1 MECGPRAWI
10 TDLLREPRDRLL
22 AKKAEEGKDG
32 IYEGEG
38 WCQRVRMKGEV
49 DLPPL
54 ES

>member
-1 MECGPRAWI
+1 MWSKSLDPRSLKRAQ
-10 TDLLREPRDRLL
+10 RQRLL

-32 IYEGEG
+32 VYEGEG